1 VIPKGS
7 RGRGSKDSS
16 EKQENIEAPCSKLQ
30 GVFECKEIYHSWI
43 RSLLQFK
50 ERNLD
55 IERMLTALIKSLEN
69 KPLNP

>member
-55 IERMLTALIKSLEN
+55 FVGRRFGVTPN
-69 KPLNP
+69 GTQ